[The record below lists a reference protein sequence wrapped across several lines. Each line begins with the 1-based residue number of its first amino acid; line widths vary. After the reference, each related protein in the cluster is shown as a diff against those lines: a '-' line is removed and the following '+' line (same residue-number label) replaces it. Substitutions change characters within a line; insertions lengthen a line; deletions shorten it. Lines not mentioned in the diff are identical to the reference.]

1 MSMQQDIIVTRDVE
15 AVLIPA
21 GNRVL
26 VPEGVTVRIM
36 QSLGGSYTILTPH
49 GQLARISGKDAD
61 ALGLAP
67 AAAAAET
74 TTAKAVDAVVSDET
88 VREGVMSELKQVFDP
103 EIPVNIVDLG
113 LVYLCDVK
121 PAEGGG
127 YTVDIQMTMTAP
139 GCGMGD
145 VLKVEAE
152 DRVRGVAGVKDV
164 HVEIVWEPAWDQTRM
179 SEAAR
184 LELGFG

>member
-1 MSMQQDIIVTRDVE
+1 MQQDIKVTRDVE

-26 VPEGVTVRIM
+26 IPEGVTVRVM
-36 QSLGGSYTILTPH
+36 QSLGGSHTVLTPH

-61 ALGLAP
+61 ALGMTPVAES
-67 AAAAAET
+67 AATKAA
-74 TTAKAVDAVVSDET
+74 SDSGGSEDV
-88 VREGVMSELKQVFDP
+88 VREGVMAELKKVFDP

-113 LVYLCDVK
+113 LVYACDLK
-121 PAEGGG
+121 PADGGG
-127 YTVDIQMTMTAP
+127 YTVEIQMTMTAP

-152 DRVRGVAGVKDV
+152 DRVRRVPGVKDV
-164 HVEIVWEPAWDQTRM
+164 HAEIVWEPAWDQTRM

>member
-1 MSMQQDIIVTRDVE
+1 MNMQQDIIVTRDVD

-67 AAAAAET
+67 VAETAAAKSTDVSASE
-74 TTAKAVDAVVSDET
+74 DAVRD
-88 VREGVMSELKQVFDP
+88 GVMDELKQVFDP

-113 LVYLCDVK
+113 LVYGCDLK

-127 YTVDIQMTMTAP
+127 YTVEIQMTMTAP

-152 DRVRGVAGVKDV
+152 DRVRGVPGVKDA